1 MGCCQGGLLPGGVYT
16 LEDLSTSYDQFV
28 GTGLYAHG
36 KRDFQRV
43 GRLRE
48 TSVVNYFKEMSVRPC
63 HPPMGIPP
71 PPRGYKSW
79 TFAYQEEPGKR
90 LPSTA
95 LAEWVSSVTI
105 TMSSVVVVSSTWP

>member
-48 TSVVNYFKEMSVRPC
+48 TSVVNYFKEMSDLVNRRWES
-63 HPPMGIPP
+63 PP